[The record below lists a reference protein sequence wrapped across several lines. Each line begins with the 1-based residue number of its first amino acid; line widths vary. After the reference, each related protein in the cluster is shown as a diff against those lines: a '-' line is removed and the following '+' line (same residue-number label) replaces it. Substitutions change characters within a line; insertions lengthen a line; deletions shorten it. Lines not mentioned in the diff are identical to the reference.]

1 MLHLN
6 TPGERTALI
15 VRKHWFILLSRV
27 LVFVIVFFIPFIL
40 YDLFTGRSYF
50 SVILG
55 FPQVEN
61 VTFAPEVVTLL
72 TAVWALII
80 LIKIFGTL
88 TNYYLDVW
96 IITDKRVV
104 AIDQIRFFNRQMA
117 ICRLERIQDIIVN
130 VNGFLPTVLNFGD
143 IQIETAGEEE
153 DFIIKGIPRPQHMK
167 DVIMRQHDAV
177 VEREN
182 RS

>member
-1 MLHLN
+1 MLHYN
-6 TPGERTALI
+6 APDEQTILI
-15 VRKHWFILLSRV
+15 VRKHWFILLRSTLGLLV
-27 LVFVIVFFIPFIL
+27 LFLFPFVLLKILPAIALFGGTALPPIPL
-40 YDLFTGRSYF
+40 
-50 SVILG
+50 
-55 FPQVEN
+55 
-61 VTFAPEVVTLL
+61 PEGVVSFL
-72 TAVWALII
+72 TVLWALVMW
-80 LIKIFGTL
+80 IKLFGIW
-88 TNYYLDVW
+88 TNYYLDTW

-104 AIDQIRFFNRQMA
+104 AIDQIRFFNRQMS
-117 ICRLERIQDIIVN
+117 IFRLERIQDIIVN